1 MGWTDDLG
9 VIRRDLNASHNEN
22 HTGSSGGL
30 FLKPIAYVERSGS
43 IFKTLHPFVAALP
56 DWERTMYAIV
66 KTGGKQYMVS
76 EGDTV
81 QVERLPGEVG
91 DHVDLT
97 DVLFIGGE
105 EESLIGAPMV
115 SGAKVTG
122 EIISQTRDKKIL
134 VFKFKRRKGYRKK
147 QGHRQDI
154 TKLKID
160 RIFSGRDG
168 DDVAAEPPMEATV
181 PEEASGAETPEAVTV
196 EVES

>member
-1 MGWTDDLG
+1 
-9 VIRRDLNASHNEN
+9 
-22 HTGSSGGL
+22 
-30 FLKPIAYVERSGS
+30 
-43 IFKTLHPFVAALP
+43 
-56 DWERTMYAIV
+56 MYAIV

-105 EESLIGAPMV
+105 EDALIGAPMV

-122 EIISQTRDKKIL
+122 EIVSQTRDKKIVVL
-134 VFKFKRRKGYRKK
+134 KFKRRKGYRKK

-154 TKLKID
+154 TKLKIE
-160 RIFSGRDG
+160 RIFSGCDG
-168 DDVAAEPPMEATV
+168 DHQAAGPPMEATG
-181 PEEASGAETPEAVTV
+181 PEEASGTETPEAATA